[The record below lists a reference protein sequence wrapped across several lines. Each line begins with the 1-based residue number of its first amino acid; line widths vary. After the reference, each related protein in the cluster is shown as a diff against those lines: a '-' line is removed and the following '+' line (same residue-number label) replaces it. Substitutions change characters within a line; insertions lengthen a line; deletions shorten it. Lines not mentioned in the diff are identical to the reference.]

1 MLELSVLL
9 LACVRLTFG
18 KSAKDTVAEPLFA
31 GFACNLEKKE
41 MVNVG
46 IKHYSCT
53 VILLSQMIVLR
64 FSGGKKK
71 SNAYDH
77 LEPIELQQTCVS

>member
-9 LACVRLTFG
+9 PACVRLTFG

-71 SNAYDH
+71 IKRIRSFRANRIAAN
-77 LEPIELQQTCVS
+77 L